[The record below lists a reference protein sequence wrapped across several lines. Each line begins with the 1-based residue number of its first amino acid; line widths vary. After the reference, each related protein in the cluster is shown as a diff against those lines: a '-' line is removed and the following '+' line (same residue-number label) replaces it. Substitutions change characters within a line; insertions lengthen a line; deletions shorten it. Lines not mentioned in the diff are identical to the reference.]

1 MKRIG
6 NSTDG
11 SKSMTSLILAKII
24 ALSVCFILVILAVSE
39 IFAFGGYALPL
50 LLTYLANNVGV
61 TKGADWVIGGI
72 LWAFPS
78 LFVTIILSLLHF
90 YFWKMIFVKVWR
102 WMIVI
107 MKKRKPE

>member
-6 NSTDG
+6 DSADN

-24 ALSVCFILVILAVSE
+24 ALSVCFILGIFAVSE

-72 LWAFPS
+72 FVGFS
-78 LFVTIILSLLHF
+78 VIVYYNYFVFSTFFLFG
-90 YFWKMIFVKVWR
+90 K
-102 WMIVI
+102 
-107 MKKRKPE
+107 